1 MESNGKCHHDPRRGS
16 PGVPMTPGF
25 GVMGWRCP
33 LLFRGAKVRRLIGA
47 QFLVMLLCLSPT
59 SQELLMAQTGTPAP
73 QHETL
78 AAAQL
83 NDSMRKLETELL
95 AKYGDGQKARLRTG
109 MHQVIQFWR
118 VEDGDAT
125 VFENFVRTSFAGDP
139 ALLDTM
145 FDRFQRLLEQLDGH
159 MHEISREFAA
169 QQDLDLGPIRPY
181 DEVFGGYDPSAH
193 VVDDFFQNKL
203 AFVVLLNFPIT
214 SLEERINLGPKWT
227 RRQWAE
233 TRLAERFS
241 KRIPA
246 DVNLSIA
253 QAAGDAG
260 NYIASY
266 NIWMHHLVDDRGQ
279 RLFPPK
285 MRLLS
290 HWNLRDEIKADY
302 ADKENGF
309 AKQRAIQQVM
319 ERIVTQSIPQ
329 AVVNNPQVDWNPY
342 TNEVKPAA
350 VQDSDTPV
358 PANLKIT
365 NAPEPDARYAT
376 LLKAYRA
383 SRLADPYSP
392 TAPTLIDRRFNE
404 DRQIPE
410 ERLQSMLE
418 QVLTSPMVRQV
429 AKLIE
434 ARLGRPLEP
443 FDVWYNGFRSGNKY
457 SEAELD
463 AIVAR
468 KYPTPETYQKDI
480 PNLLRKIGFSE
491 DRARYLAAHILVDPA
506 RGSGHAMGA
515 QMRSEKSHLRTRVE
529 KTGMNYKGF
538 NIAVHEMGHNV
549 EQTFSLNDVDYTLLQ
564 GVPNT
569 AFTEA
574 LAFVFQNQ
582 DMALLGL
589 ASPDPNAEVM
599 KTLNDF
605 WGTYEIAGV
614 ALVDMAVWHWMYD
627 HPEATPEQLREATL
641 EIAKDTWNKYYA
653 PVFGKKDVVLL
664 AIYSHM
670 IDSFLYL
677 PDYPIGHMIAF
688 QVEGQMRKTGKIGP
702 EFERMAKMGRVTP
715 DLWMENATGKPV
727 GPDALLTATQEAVQK
742 VSAIHARP

>member
-1 MESNGKCHHDPRRGS
+1 
-16 PGVPMTPGF
+16 
-25 GVMGWRCP
+25 
-33 LLFRGAKVRRLIGA
+33 
-47 QFLVMLLCLSPT
+47 
-59 SQELLMAQTGTPAP
+59 MAQTAAPPAP
-73 QHETL
+73 QHELTS
-78 AAAQL
+78 AQL
-83 NDSMRKLETELL
+83 NDSMRKLQTELL
-95 AKYGDGQKARLRTG
+95 AKYGDAQKVRLRVG
-109 MHQVIQFWR
+109 LHQVMEFWR
-118 VEDGDAT
+118 PEDGDAT
-125 VFENFVRTSFAGDP
+125 VFENFVRANFAGDQP
-139 ALLDTM
+139 SLDTL

-159 MHEISREFAA
+159 MHEISREFAT

-181 DEVFGGYDPSAH
+181 DEVFGGCDPSAH
-193 VVDDFFQNKL
+193 VIDDFFQNKL

-214 SLEERINLGPKWT
+214 TLEERINEGPKWT

-253 QAAGDAG
+253 QAGGEAA

-266 NIWMHHLVDDRGQ
+266 NIWMHHLVDDQGQ
-279 RLFPPK
+279 RLFPAK

-302 ADKENGF
+302 ADTQNGL

-319 ERIVTQSIPQ
+319 ERIVTQSIPK
-329 AVVNNPQVDWNPY
+329 AVVDNPHVDWNPF
-342 TNEVKPAA
+342 TNEVKAAA
-350 VQDSDTPV
+350 VQDSDTTG
-358 PANLKIT
+358 AADQKIT
-365 NAPEPDARYAT
+365 NSPEPDTRYAT
-376 LLKAYRA
+376 LLKTYRA
-383 SRLADPYSP
+383 SRLADPFSP
-392 TAPTLIDRRFNE
+392 TAPSLIDRRFNE

-410 ERLQSMLE
+410 ERLQAMLE
-418 QVLTSPMVRQV
+418 QVLTSPLVPQV

-434 ARLGRPLEP
+434 ARIGRPLEP
-443 FDVWYNGFRSGNKY
+443 FDVWYNGFRAGNKY

-463 AIVAR
+463 AILAKR
-468 KYPTPETYQKDI
+468 YPTPEAYQKDI
-480 PNLLRKIGFSE
+480 PNLLRKLGFSDE
-491 DRARYLAAHILVDPA
+491 RARYVAAHIIVDPA

-515 QMRSEKSHLRTRVE
+515 QMRSERSHLRTRVE

-589 ASPDPNAEVM
+589 ASPDSQAEAM

-627 HPEATPEQLREATL
+627 HPEASPEQLRDATVQ
-641 EIAKDTWNKYYA
+641 IAKDTWNKYYA

-677 PDYPIGHMIAF
+677 PDYPIGHLIAF
-688 QVEGQMRKTGKIGP
+688 QVEEQMKKAGSIGP

-727 GPDALLTATQEAVQK
+727 SADALLAATQAALQK
-742 VSAIHARP
+742 AETKRAMQ

>member
-1 MESNGKCHHDPRRGS
+1 MKFFSELVLASMYIAS
-16 PGVPMTPGF
+16 MAIV
-25 GVMGWRCP
+25 
-33 LLFRGAKVRRLIGA
+33 A
-47 QFLVMLLCLSPT
+47 QET
-59 SQELLMAQTGTPAP
+59 LMAQPPILAPPQKAPPELTPA
-73 QHETL
+73 QM
-78 AAAQL
+78 
-83 NDSMRKLETELL
+83 NDSMLKLQSELL
-95 AKYGDGQKARLRTG
+95 AKYGEGQKGRIRTG
-109 MHQVIQFWR
+109 LHQVVEFWR
-118 VEDGDAT
+118 PEDGDTT
-125 VFENFVRTSFAGDP
+125 VFESFVRENFAGDQES
-139 ALLDTM
+139 LDTM
-145 FDRFQRLLEQLDGH
+145 FGRFQRLLEQLDGH
-159 MHEISREFAA
+159 MHEIAREFAT
-169 QQDLDLGPIRPY
+169 QQDLDLGPIRSY
-181 DEVFGGYDPSAH
+181 DEIFGGYDPSAH
-193 VVDDFFQNKL
+193 VIDDFFQNKL
-203 AFVVLLNFPIT
+203 AFVVLLNFPLT
-214 SLEERINLGPKWT
+214 TLEERINLGPKWT

-246 DVNLSIA
+246 DVNLAIA
-253 QAAGDAG
+253 QAGADAG
-260 NYIASY
+260 NYIAGY
-266 NIWMHHLVDDRGQ
+266 NIWMYHLVDDQGR
-279 RLFPPK
+279 RPFPPK

-302 ADKENGF
+302 PDAQNGL
-309 AKQRAIQQVM
+309 AKQRMIQQVM

-329 AVVNNPQVDWNPY
+329 TVIDNPRVDWNPY
-342 TNEVKPAA
+342 SNEVKPAA
-350 VQDSDTPV
+350 VQDSDV
-358 PANLKIT
+358 PAKADQKVT
-365 NAPEPDARYAT
+365 NSPEPDTRYAT
-376 LLKAYRA
+376 LLKTYHA

-410 ERLQSMLE
+410 ERLQAMLE
-418 QVLTSPMVRQV
+418 QVLTSPLVAQV
-429 AKLIE
+429 AKLME
-434 ARLGRPLEP
+434 TRLGRPLEP
-443 FDVWYNGFRSGNKY
+443 FDIWYNGFRSGNEY

-463 AIVAR
+463 AIVG
-468 KYPTPETYQKDI
+468 KKFSTPEAYQKDI
-480 PNLLRKIGFSE
+480 PNLLMKLGFPE
-491 DRARYLAAHILVDPA
+491 ARAQYLAEHIQVDPA

-549 EQTFSLNDVDYTLLQ
+549 EQTFSLNDVDYTLLE

-589 ASPDPNAEVM
+589 ASPYPSSEAM

-614 ALVDMAVWHWMYD
+614 ALVDMAVWHWMYN
-627 HPEATPEQLREATL
+627 HPEAKPQELRDATL
-641 EIAKDTWNKYYA
+641 QIAKDTWNRYYA

-677 PDYPIGHMIAF
+677 PDYPIGHLIAF
-688 QVEGQMRKTGKIGP
+688 QIEEQMKKAGRIGP

-715 DLWMENATGKPV
+715 DLWMENATGRPV
-727 GPDALLTATQEAVQK
+727 SADALLSATENALKQLN
-742 VSAIHARP
+742 P